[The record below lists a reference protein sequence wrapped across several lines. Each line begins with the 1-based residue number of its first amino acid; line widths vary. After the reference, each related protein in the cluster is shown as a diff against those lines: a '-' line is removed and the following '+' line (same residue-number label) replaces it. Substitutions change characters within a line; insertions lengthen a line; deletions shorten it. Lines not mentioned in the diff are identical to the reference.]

1 MNIYPYEKFNPCFKK
16 QPFTHQKEALKH
28 SYKQEVFGYFM
39 EMGTG
44 KSKVLLDDLAILHSN
59 NLLNFALIIAPKGVY
74 TNWIRKEI
82 PEHMSDCVN
91 YRAIQFV
98 SNANKTQLE
107 KMRQISEKFDGL
119 TLFVMNVESFSTVKG
134 QKTGQYLAKKF
145 GKFGLIAIDESTT
158 IKNYKAKRT
167 KALCKIA
174 KTFKY
179 RRILTGSPITK
190 SPIDIFSQSEFL
202 RPGILGFESFYGF
215 RNKYAIIETGYNGW
229 TEREYDTIVGFKNL
243 DDLQRRIS
251 YFSYR
256 ALKKDCLDLPDKIY
270 TSRQIPLTPEQKK
283 MYKSIE
289 EQAYF
294 LFESGELTTAPLM
307 IVQMLR
313 LQQVLSGH
321 LKTEDGELQ
330 IFPTN
335 RIEALK
341 EILNEHEGKAI
352 IFSRFRYDIENI
364 VKSLPNAGAYYGATS
379 DEERQLLISDFQNPN
394 GSIKYFVGNPQTAG
408 YGITLTEADLV
419 IFYAN
424 DFNLETRIQ
433 SEDRAHRIGQ
443 TKKVTYVDLIT
454 PNTIDEKIVEALRNK
469 IELGAKT
476 LGENAREWLRLS
488 KTATTQW

>member
-1 MNIYPYEKFNPCFKK
+1 
-16 QPFTHQKEALKH
+16 
-28 SYKQEVFGYFM
+28 
-39 EMGTG
+39 
-44 KSKVLLDDLAILHSN
+44 
-59 NLLNFALIIAPKGVY
+59 
-74 TNWIRKEI
+74 
-82 PEHMSDCVN
+82 
-91 YRAIQFV
+91 
-98 SNANKTQLE
+98 
-107 KMRQISEKFDGL
+107 
-119 TLFVMNVESFSTVKG
+119 
-134 QKTGQYLAKKF
+134 
-145 GKFGLIAIDESTT
+145 
-158 IKNYKAKRT
+158 
-167 KALCKIA
+167 
-174 KTFKY
+174 
-179 RRILTGSPITK
+179 
-190 SPIDIFSQSEFL
+190 
-202 RPGILGFESFYGF
+202 
-215 RNKYAIIETGYNGW
+215 
-229 TEREYDTIVGFKNL
+229 
-243 DDLQRRIS
+243 
-251 YFSYR
+251 
-256 ALKKDCLDLPDKIY
+256 LKKDCLDLPDKIY

-364 VKSLPNAGAYYGATS
+364 VKSLPNAGAYYGGTS